1 MEDEFLLFVIAS
13 FVEKFFIFFL
23 GYLGTILLLFFIV
36 VVVYSRFFF
45 LFFSLWRMEE
55 ERFEILFRI
64 ISCFSLSLLSFCTT
78 EERCFFAVN
87 LRIPFFFLFVREG
100 KER

>member
-23 GYLGTILLLFFIV
+23 GYLGTILLLFLSSLFIL
-36 VVVYSRFFF
+36 FF
-45 LFFSLWRMEE
+45 FFSLWRMEE

-78 EERCFFAVN
+78 EERCFLCVN
-87 LRIPFFFLFVREG
+87 LRIPFFFPFVREG

>member
-23 GYLGTILLLFFIV
+23 GYLGTILLLFLSSLFIL
-36 VVVYSRFFF
+36 FF
-45 LFFSLWRMEE
+45 FFSLWRMEE

-87 LRIPFFFLFVREG
+87 LRIPFFFPFVREG

>member
-13 FVEKFFIFFL
+13 FVEKFFIFFR
-23 GYLGTILLLFFIV
+23 ISRNNSSSFFIV
-36 VVVYSRFFF
+36 VVYSFF
-45 LFFSLWRMEE
+45 FFSLWRMEE

-87 LRIPFFFLFVREG
+87 LRIPFFFPFVRKG

>member
-23 GYLGTILLLFFIV
+23 GYLGTILLLFLSSLFIL
-36 VVVYSRFFF
+36 FF
-45 LFFSLWRMEE
+45 FFSLWRMEE

-87 LRIPFFFLFVREG
+87 LRIPFFFPFVRKG